1 MNYVY
6 FKKMALKRE
15 MQLKAKKK
23 SISGQK
29 LGAQTEPSAILFYQ
43 ETIMCNESLISGFLV
58 QKNTPPHTSK
68 FQATCVPKQIFI

>member
-43 ETIMCNESLISGFLV
+43 ETIMCSVSLISTFYKV
-58 QKNTPPHTSK
+58 FWSKKCPPPH
-68 FQATCVPKQIFI
+68 FFIY

>member
-15 MQLKAKKK
+15 MQLKAQKK

-29 LGAQTEPSAILFYQ
+29 LGAQTEPSSILFYQ
-43 ETIMCNESLISGFLV
+43 ETIMCNESLISTFSKVFWSKPNDL
-58 QKNTPPHTSK
+58 PP
-68 FQATCVPKQIFI
+68 P